1 MQQRH
6 TEAPVEK
13 LAAVMA
19 HPNGWNLILDSMA
32 EHPEMGP
39 RGILSLAAFKLDH
52 PEADT
57 SAVLSRSRAEHL
69 GGRIKGKP
77 VGFDILVPVAQRI
90 GEDGELTL
98 DCKLAPETIY
108 PASAFEGLTA
118 WPGAA
123 PIRVIEG
130 DAIGLD
136 AVSEASKDVDLE
148 GMDPMATHVTLRR
161 YGVDDGLDVPVPM
174 EDTELLLARIERVC
188 AQVRGATDRIDRAL
202 KKAGFECRPRTRT
215 AQSVPSKHGQ
225 SANMTTKRLKS
236 MLASFDAGARGTSHN
251 ARKGA

>member
-6 TEAPVEK
+6 TKAPVEMF
-13 LAAVMA
+13 AAVLG
-19 HPNGWNLILDSMA
+19 HPHGWDAILDSMS

-39 RGILSLAAFKLDH
+39 RGILALAAFKLDH

-57 SAVLSRSRAEHL
+57 STVLSRSRADKL
-69 GGRIKGKP
+69 GGRIKEHP
-77 VGFDILVPVAQRI
+77 IGFDILVPIARRV
-90 GEDGELTL
+90 GDELTL
-98 DCKLAPETIY
+98 DCELAPETVY
-108 PASAFEGLTA
+108 PASAFEGLTS

-130 DAIGLD
+130 DAVGLD

-215 AQSVPSKHGQ
+215 AQNGPSERGQ
-225 SANMTTKRLKS
+225 SASMTTKRLKS

>member
-1 MQQRH
+1 MQQSH
-6 TEAPVEK
+6 IEAPAEM
-13 LAAVMA
+13 LAAVMGRP
-19 HPNGWNLILDSMA
+19 HGWDTILDAMA
-32 EHPEMGP
+32 EHSELGP
-39 RGILSLAAFKLDH
+39 RGILALAAFKLDH

-57 SAVLSRSRAEHL
+57 STVLSRQRADML
-69 GGRIKGKP
+69 GGKIMEHP
-77 VGFDILVPVAQRI
+77 AGFEILVPFARRV
-90 GEDGELTL
+90 GDELTL
-98 DCKLAPETIY
+98 DCELAPETVY
-108 PASAFEGLTA
+108 PASAFEGLTS

-130 DAIGLD
+130 DAVGLD

-202 KKAGFECRPRTRT
+202 KRAGLECRPRTRT
-215 AQSVPSKHGQ
+215 AQNGPAERGH

-236 MLASFDAGARGTSHN
+236 MLASFDAGARGASHN

>member
-6 TEAPVEK
+6 TKAPVEI
-13 LAAVMA
+13 LAAVMG
-19 HPNGWNLILDSMA
+19 HPHGWDAILDSMS

-39 RGILSLAAFKLDH
+39 RGILALAAFKLDH

-57 SAVLSRSRAEHL
+57 STVLSRSRADKL
-69 GGRIKGKP
+69 GGRIKEHP
-77 VGFDILVPVAQRI
+77 VGFDILVPIARRV
-90 GEDGELTL
+90 GDELTL
-98 DCKLAPETIY
+98 DCELASETVY
-108 PASAFEGLTA
+108 PASAFEGLTS

-130 DAIGLD
+130 DAVGLD
-136 AVSEASKDVDLE
+136 AVSEASKDVNLE
-148 GMDPMATHVTLRR
+148 GMDPMATHVTLLR

-202 KKAGFECRPRTRT
+202 KRAGFECRPRTRT
-215 AQSVPSKHGQ
+215 AQNVPSERGQ

-251 ARKGA
+251 SRKGA

>member
-6 TEAPVEK
+6 TEAPVEM
-13 LAAVMA
+13 LAAVMG
-19 HPNGWNLILDSMA
+19 HPRGWDSILDSMS

-39 RGILSLAAFKLDH
+39 RGILALAAFKLDH

-57 SAVLSRSRAEHL
+57 STVLSRSRADKL
-69 GGRIKGKP
+69 GGRIKEHP
-77 VGFDILVPVAQRI
+77 VGFDILVPIARRV
-90 GEDGELTL
+90 GDELTL
-98 DCKLAPETIY
+98 DCELAPETVY
-108 PASAFEGLTA
+108 PASAFEGLTS

-130 DAIGLD
+130 DAVGLD

-202 KKAGFECRPRTRT
+202 KRAGFECRPRTRT
-215 AQSVPSKHGQ
+215 AQNGPSERGQ

-236 MLASFDAGARGTSHN
+236 MLASFDVATRGTSHN

>member
-6 TEAPVEK
+6 TEAPVEI
-13 LAAVMA
+13 LAAVMG
-19 HPNGWNLILDSMA
+19 HPHGWDSILDSMS

-39 RGILSLAAFKLDH
+39 REILALAAFKLDH

-57 SAVLSRSRAEHL
+57 STVLSRSRADKL
-69 GGRIKGKP
+69 GGRIKEHP
-77 VGFDILVPVAQRI
+77 VGFDILVPIARRV
-90 GEDGELTL
+90 GDELTL
-98 DCKLAPETIY
+98 DCELAPETVY
-108 PASAFEGLTA
+108 PASAFEGLTS

-130 DAIGLD
+130 DAVGLD

-202 KKAGFECRPRTRT
+202 KRAGFECRPRTRT
-215 AQSVPSKHGQ
+215 AQNVPSERGQ

-236 MLASFDAGARGTSHN
+236 MLASFDAGARGASHN

>member
-6 TEAPVEK
+6 TKAPVEM
-13 LAAVMA
+13 LAVVMG
-19 HPNGWNLILDSMA
+19 HPHGWDAILDSMS

-39 RGILSLAAFKLDH
+39 RGILALAAFKLDH

-57 SAVLSRSRAEHL
+57 STVLSRSRADKL
-69 GGRIKGKP
+69 GGRIKEHP
-77 VGFDILVPVAQRI
+77 VGFNILVPIARRV
-90 GEDGELTL
+90 GDELTL
-98 DCKLAPETIY
+98 DCELAPETVY
-108 PASAFEGLTA
+108 PASAFEGLTS

-130 DAIGLD
+130 DAVGLD

-202 KKAGFECRPRTRT
+202 KRAGFECRPRTRT
-215 AQSVPSKHGQ
+215 AQNGPSERGQ

>member
-6 TEAPVEK
+6 TEAPVEM
-13 LAAVMA
+13 LAAVMG
-19 HPNGWNLILDSMA
+19 HPHGWDAILDSMS

-39 RGILSLAAFKLDH
+39 RGILALAAFKLDH
-52 PEADT
+52 PGVDT
-57 SAVLSRSRAEHL
+57 STVLSRSRADKL
-69 GGRIKGKP
+69 GGRIKEHP
-77 VGFDILVPVAQRI
+77 VGFDILVPIARRV
-90 GEDGELTL
+90 GDELTL
-98 DCKLAPETIY
+98 DCELAPETVY
-108 PASAFEGLTA
+108 PASAFEGLTS

-130 DAIGLD
+130 DAVGLD

>member
-6 TEAPVEK
+6 TEAPVEI
-13 LAAVMA
+13 LAAAMA
-19 HPNGWNLILDSMA
+19 HPHGWDAILDSMS

-39 RGILSLAAFKLDH
+39 RGILALAAFKLDH

-57 SAVLSRSRAEHL
+57 STVLSRSRADKL
-69 GGRIKGKP
+69 GGRIKEHP
-77 VGFDILVPVAQRI
+77 VGFDILVPIARRV
-90 GEDGELTL
+90 GDELTL
-98 DCKLAPETIY
+98 DCELAPETVY
-108 PASAFEGLTA
+108 PASAFEGLTS

-130 DAIGLD
+130 DALGLD

-202 KKAGFECRPRTRT
+202 KRAGFECRPRTRT
-215 AQSVPSKHGQ
+215 AQNVPSKHGQ

>member
-6 TEAPVEK
+6 TEAPVEM
-13 LAAVMA
+13 LAAVLG
-19 HPNGWNLILDSMA
+19 HPHGWDAILDSMS

-39 RGILSLAAFKLDH
+39 RGILALAAFKLDH

-57 SAVLSRSRAEHL
+57 STVLSRSRADKL
-69 GGRIKGKP
+69 GGRIKEHP
-77 VGFDILVPVAQRI
+77 VGFDILVPIARRV
-90 GEDGELTL
+90 GDELTL
-98 DCKLAPETIY
+98 DCELAPETVY
-108 PASAFEGLTA
+108 PASAYVGLTSC
-118 WPGAA
+118 PGAA
-123 PIRVIEG
+123 PISVVEG
-130 DAIGLD
+130 DAVALD

-161 YGVDDGLDVPVPM
+161 YGVDDGLEVPVPM

-215 AQSVPSKHGQ
+215 AQNGPFERGQ

>member
-6 TEAPVEK
+6 TGAPVEM
-13 LAAVMA
+13 LAAVMG
-19 HPNGWNLILDSMA
+19 HPRGWDSILDSMS

-39 RGILSLAAFKLDH
+39 RGILALAAFKLDN

-57 SAVLSRSRAEHL
+57 STVLSRSRADKL
-69 GGRIKGKP
+69 GGRIKEHP
-77 VGFDILVPVAQRI
+77 VGFDILVPIARRV
-90 GEDGELTL
+90 GDELTL
-98 DCKLAPETIY
+98 DCELAPETVY
-108 PASAFEGLTA
+108 PASAFEGLTS
-118 WPGAA
+118 WPEAA

-130 DAIGLD
+130 DAVGLD

-161 YGVDDGLDVPVPM
+161 YGVDDGLDVTVPM

-202 KKAGFECRPRTRT
+202 KRAGFECRPRTRA
-215 AQSVPSKHGQ
+215 AQKSPSERGQ

-236 MLASFDAGARGTSHN
+236 MLASFDAGARN
-251 ARKGA
+251 IP

>member
-1 MQQRH
+1 MQQSH
-6 TEAPVEK
+6 IEAPVEM
-13 LAAVMA
+13 LAAVMG
-19 HPNGWNLILDSMA
+19 HPHGWDTILDAMA

-39 RGILSLAAFKLDH
+39 RGILALAAFKLDH

-57 SAVLSRSRAEHL
+57 STVLSRSRADKL
-69 GGRIKGKP
+69 GGRIKEHP
-77 VGFDILVPVAQRI
+77 IGFDILVPIARRV
-90 GEDGELTL
+90 GDELTL
-98 DCKLAPETIY
+98 DCELAPETVY
-108 PASAFEGLTA
+108 PASAFEGLTS

-130 DAIGLD
+130 DAVGLD

-202 KKAGFECRPRTRT
+202 KRAGFECRTRTRA
-215 AQSVPSKHGQ
+215 AQKSPSERGR
-225 SANMTTKRLKS
+225 SANMTTRRLKS

>member
-6 TEAPVEK
+6 TEAPVEM
-13 LAAVMA
+13 LAAVMG
-19 HPNGWNLILDSMA
+19 HPHGWDAILDSMS

-39 RGILSLAAFKLDH
+39 RGILALAAFKLDH

-57 SAVLSRSRAEHL
+57 STVLSRSRADKL
-69 GGRIKGKP
+69 GGRIKEHP
-77 VGFDILVPVAQRI
+77 VGFDILVPIARRV
-90 GEDGELTL
+90 GDELTL
-98 DCKLAPETIY
+98 DCELAPETVY
-108 PASAFEGLTA
+108 PASAFEGLTS

-130 DAIGLD
+130 DAVGLD

>member
-6 TEAPVEK
+6 TEAPVEI
-13 LAAVMA
+13 LAAVMGYP
-19 HPNGWNLILDSMA
+19 HGWDSILDSMS

-39 RGILSLAAFKLDH
+39 RGILALAAFKLDH

-57 SAVLSRSRAEHL
+57 STVLSRSRADKL
-69 GGRIKGKP
+69 GGRIKEHP
-77 VGFDILVPVAQRI
+77 VGFDILVPIARRV
-90 GEDGELTL
+90 GDELTL
-98 DCKLAPETIY
+98 DCELAPETVY
-108 PASAFEGLTA
+108 PASAFEGLTS

-130 DAIGLD
+130 DAVGLD

-202 KKAGFECRPRTRT
+202 KRAGFEYRPRTRT
-215 AQSVPSKHGQ
+215 AQNVPSERGR

-236 MLASFDAGARGTSHN
+236 MLASFDAGARGASHN

>member
-6 TEAPVEK
+6 TEAPVEM
-13 LAAVMA
+13 LAAVMG
-19 HPNGWNLILDSMA
+19 HPHGWDAILDSMS

-39 RGILSLAAFKLDH
+39 RGILALAAFKLDH

-57 SAVLSRSRAEHL
+57 STVLSRSRADKL
-69 GGRIKGKP
+69 GGRIKEHP
-77 VGFDILVPVAQRI
+77 VGFDILVPIARRV
-90 GEDGELTL
+90 GDELTL
-98 DCKLAPETIY
+98 DCELAPETVY
-108 PASAFEGLTA
+108 PASAFEGLSS

-130 DAIGLD
+130 DAVGLD

-215 AQSVPSKHGQ
+215 AQNVPSKHGQ

-236 MLASFDAGARGTSHN
+236 MLASFDAGARATSHN

>member
-6 TEAPVEK
+6 TKAPVEM
-13 LAAVMA
+13 LAAVLG
-19 HPNGWNLILDSMA
+19 HPHGWDAILDSMS

-39 RGILSLAAFKLDH
+39 RGILALAAFKLDH
-52 PEADT
+52 PEADNST
-57 SAVLSRSRAEHL
+57 VLSRSRADKL
-69 GGRIKGKP
+69 GGRIKEHP
-77 VGFDILVPVAQRI
+77 IGFDILVPIARRV
-90 GEDGELTL
+90 GDELTL
-98 DCKLAPETIY
+98 DCELAPETVY
-108 PASAFEGLTA
+108 PASAFEGLTS

-130 DAIGLD
+130 DAVGLD

-148 GMDPMATHVTLRR
+148 GMDSMATHVTLRR

-202 KKAGFECRPRTRT
+202 KRAGFECRPRTRA
-215 AQSVPSKHGQ
+215 AQKSPSERGQ

>member
-6 TEAPVEK
+6 TEAPVEM
-13 LAAVMA
+13 LAAVMG
-19 HPNGWNLILDSMA
+19 HPRGWNTVLDSMA

-39 RGILSLAAFKLDH
+39 RGILALAAFKLDY

-57 SAVLSRSRAEHL
+57 TVVLSRFRADKL
-69 GGRIKGKP
+69 GGKIREHQ
-77 VGFDILVPVAQRI
+77 VGFDILVPVARRV
-90 GEDGELTL
+90 GDELTL
-98 DCKLAPETIY
+98 DCELEPETVY
-108 PASAFEGLTA
+108 PASAFDGLTS

-130 DAIGLD
+130 DAVGLD
-136 AVSEASKDVDLE
+136 AISEASKDVDLE
-148 GMDPMATHVTLRR
+148 GMDPMAAHVTLLR
-161 YGVDDGLDVPVPM
+161 YGINDGLELSVPM
-174 EDTELLLARIERVC
+174 EDAEVLLARIERVC

-202 KKAGFECRPRTRT
+202 KRAGFECRPRKRT
-215 AQSVPSKHGQ
+215 AQNGPGERGQ

>member
-6 TEAPVEK
+6 TKAPVEM
-13 LAAVMA
+13 LAAVLG
-19 HPNGWNLILDSMA
+19 HPHGWDAILDSMS

-39 RGILSLAAFKLDH
+39 RGILALAAFKLDH

-57 SAVLSRSRAEHL
+57 STVLSRSRADKL
-69 GGRIKGKP
+69 GGRIKEHP
-77 VGFDILVPVAQRI
+77 VGFDILVPIARRV
-90 GEDGELTL
+90 GDELTL
-98 DCKLAPETIY
+98 DCELAPETVY
-108 PASAFEGLTA
+108 PASAFEGLTS

-130 DAIGLD
+130 DAVGLD

-161 YGVDDGLDVPVPM
+161 YGVDDGLDVTVPM

-202 KKAGFECRPRTRT
+202 KRAGFECRPRTRV
-215 AQSVPSKHGQ
+215 AQKSPSERRQ

-236 MLASFDAGARGTSHN
+236 MLASFDSGARGTSHN

>member
-1 MQQRH
+1 MQQSH
-6 TEAPVEK
+6 IEAPVEM
-13 LAAVMA
+13 LAAVMG
-19 HPNGWNLILDSMA
+19 HPRGWDAILDAMA
-32 EHPEMGP
+32 EHSELGP
-39 RGILSLAAFKLDH
+39 RGILALAAFKLDH

-57 SAVLSRSRAEHL
+57 STVLSRQRADGL
-69 GGRIKGKP
+69 GGKIKEHP
-77 VGFDILVPVAQRI
+77 AGFEILVPFARRV
-90 GEDGELTL
+90 DDELTL
-98 DCKLAPETIY
+98 DCELVPETVY
-108 PASAFEGLTA
+108 PASAFEGLA
-118 WPGAA
+118 SWPGAA

-130 DAIGLD
+130 DAVGLD

-161 YGVDDGLDVPVPM
+161 YGVDDGMDIPVPM
-174 EDTELLLARIERVC
+174 EDAEILLARIERVC

-215 AQSVPSKHGQ
+215 VQDGPSKHGQ

>member
-6 TEAPVEK
+6 TEAPVEI
-13 LAAVMA
+13 LAAVMG
-19 HPNGWNLILDSMA
+19 HPHGWDAILDSMS

-39 RGILSLAAFKLDH
+39 RGILALAAFKLDH

-57 SAVLSRSRAEHL
+57 STVLSRSRADKL
-69 GGRIKGKP
+69 GGRIKEHP
-77 VGFDILVPVAQRI
+77 VGFDILVPIARRV
-90 GEDGELTL
+90 GDELTL
-98 DCKLAPETIY
+98 DCELAPETVY
-108 PASAFEGLTA
+108 PASAFEGLTS

-130 DAIGLD
+130 DAVGLD

>member
-6 TEAPVEK
+6 TEAPVEI
-13 LAAVMA
+13 LAAVMG
-19 HPNGWNLILDSMA
+19 HPHGWDSILDSMS

-39 RGILSLAAFKLDH
+39 RGILALAAFKLDH

-57 SAVLSRSRAEHL
+57 STVLSRSRADKL
-69 GGRIKGKP
+69 GGRIKEHP
-77 VGFDILVPVAQRI
+77 VGFDILVPIARRV
-90 GEDGELTL
+90 GDELTL
-98 DCKLAPETIY
+98 DCELAPEMVY
-108 PASAFEGLTA
+108 PASDFEGLTS

-130 DAIGLD
+130 DAVGLD

-215 AQSVPSKHGQ
+215 AQNGPSERGQ
-225 SANMTTKRLKS
+225 SASMTTKRLKS

>member
-6 TEAPVEK
+6 TEAPVEI
-13 LAAVMA
+13 LAAVMG
-19 HPNGWNLILDSMA
+19 HPHGWDSILDSMS

-39 RGILSLAAFKLDH
+39 RGILALAAFKLDH

-57 SAVLSRSRAEHL
+57 STVLSRSRADKL
-69 GGRIKGKP
+69 GGRIKEHP
-77 VGFDILVPVAQRI
+77 VGFDILVPIARRV
-90 GEDGELTL
+90 GDELTL
-98 DCKLAPETIY
+98 DCELAPETVY
-108 PASAFEGLTA
+108 PASDFEGLTS

-130 DAIGLD
+130 DAVGLD

-215 AQSVPSKHGQ
+215 AQNGPSERGQ
-225 SANMTTKRLKS
+225 SASMTTKRLKS
-236 MLASFDAGARGTSHN
+236 MLAFFDAGARGTSHN

>member
-6 TEAPVEK
+6 TEAPVEM
-13 LAAVMA
+13 LAAVMG
-19 HPNGWNLILDSMA
+19 HPRGWDTILDSMS

-39 RGILSLAAFKLDH
+39 RGILALAAFKLDH

-57 SAVLSRSRAEHL
+57 STVLSRSRADKL
-69 GGRIKGKP
+69 GGRIKEHP
-77 VGFDILVPVAQRI
+77 VGFDILVPIARRV
-90 GEDGELTL
+90 GDELTL
-98 DCKLAPETIY
+98 DCELAPETVY
-108 PASAFEGLTA
+108 PASAFEGLSS

-130 DAIGLD
+130 DAVGLD

-202 KKAGFECRPRTRT
+202 KRAGFECRPRTRT
-215 AQSVPSKHGQ
+215 AQNVPSKHGQ

>member
-6 TEAPVEK
+6 TEAPVEM
-13 LAAVMA
+13 LAAVMG
-19 HPNGWNLILDSMA
+19 HPHGWDAILDSMS

-39 RGILSLAAFKLDH
+39 RGILALAAFKLDH
-52 PEADT
+52 PGVDT
-57 SAVLSRSRAEHL
+57 STVLSRSRADKL
-69 GGRIKGKP
+69 GGRIKEHP
-77 VGFDILVPVAQRI
+77 VGFDILVPIARRV
-90 GEDGELTL
+90 GDELTL
-98 DCKLAPETIY
+98 DCELAPETVY
-108 PASAFEGLTA
+108 PASAFEGLTS

-130 DAIGLD
+130 DAVGLD

-236 MLASFDAGARGTSHN
+236 MLASFDAGARGASHN

>member
-6 TEAPVEK
+6 PEAPVEM
-13 LAAVMA
+13 LVAVMG
-19 HPNGWNLILDSMA
+19 HPHGWDAILDSMS

-39 RGILSLAAFKLDH
+39 RGILALAAFKLDH

-57 SAVLSRSRAEHL
+57 STVLSRSRADKL
-69 GGRIKGKP
+69 GGRIKEHP
-77 VGFDILVPVAQRI
+77 VGFDILVPIARRV
-90 GEDGELTL
+90 GDELTL
-98 DCKLAPETIY
+98 DCELAPETVY
-108 PASAFEGLTA
+108 PASAFEGLTS

-130 DAIGLD
+130 DALGLD
-136 AVSEASKDVDLE
+136 VVSEASKDVDLE

-202 KKAGFECRPRTRT
+202 KRAGFECRPRTRT
-215 AQSVPSKHGQ
+215 VQDGSSERGQ

>member
-6 TEAPVEK
+6 TEAPVEM
-13 LAAVMA
+13 LAAVMG
-19 HPNGWNLILDSMA
+19 HPHGWDAILDSMS

-39 RGILSLAAFKLDH
+39 RGILALAAFKLDH

-57 SAVLSRSRAEHL
+57 STVLSRSRADKL
-69 GGRIKGKP
+69 GGRIKEHP
-77 VGFDILVPVAQRI
+77 VGFDILVPIARRV
-90 GEDGELTL
+90 GDELTL
-98 DCKLAPETIY
+98 DCELAPETVY
-108 PASAFEGLTA
+108 PTSAFEGLTS

-130 DAIGLD
+130 DAVGLD

-215 AQSVPSKHGQ
+215 VQDGPSKHGQ

-236 MLASFDAGARGTSHN
+236 MLASFDAGARGASHN